1 LAVEGRPK
9 ALLARFGLP
18 TSIPRGIDPQRLL
31 DLMRLDK
38 KNLSGRLRLVLWRGV
53 GRAETMSDVDEA
65 AVREVV
71 AETQG

>member
-1 LAVEGRPK
+1 
-9 ALLARFGLP
+9 
-18 TSIPRGIDPQRLL
+18 
-31 DLMRLDK
+31 
-38 KNLSGRLRLVLWRGV
+38 LRLVLWRGV